1 MIDHTYAVS
10 SQFRFTIGLF
20 DLGMFTSCDGLSC
33 YNEVEERREGGLND
47 DYAWKLPGRLRF
59 QPLVLSRPLTR
70 ETVLIWAWLK
80 AVGRPG
86 LSQTG
91 MPGQLI
97 ALGPDRKPLVRW
109 TFFGVVPL
117 RWTGPS
123 FDVETHQA
131 SRETLEVAH
140 EGFVPSFP

>member
-1 MIDHTYAVS
+1 MISETFAVS
-10 SQFRFTIGLF
+10 SQFQFTIGGF
-20 DLGMFTSCDGLSC
+20 DLGMFTSCDGLAC
-33 YNEVEERREGGLND
+33 YSEVEERREGGLND
-47 DYAWKLPGRLRF
+47 HVWQLPGRLRY
-59 QPLVLSRPLTR
+59 QPLVLSLPLTR
-70 ETVLIWAWLK
+70 ETVLIWTWLN

-86 LSQTG
+86 ASRIG
-91 MPGQLI
+91 MPGQLV

-123 FDVETHQA
+123 FDAEAHQA
-131 SRETLEVAH
+131 AKETLEVAH